1 MSAMTCCPRSPLAR
15 PVSLALALA
24 AAAAFGGAPADQPV
38 VREQAAVSL
47 VEVPVTVLDHDG
59 KPVKGLTAADF
70 DVRDDGKEV
79 PIQAVDVTEFVSG
92 VPAPGVHQTVR
103 VSAAARRRFLLLFDL
118 SFSTPSRV
126 SRVRDAARKFVG
138 SQMGPDDLAAVA
150 TYSIEHGLNLVVTFT
165 SDRSQLA
172 AAVQTLGFV
181 NNSEKSPDP
190 LNLTELL
197 NIPFEF
203 VAAGGPG
210 TANAGKGKS
219 DDLIAEGNRQTAAA
233 ARRGDAEYRKGRVRQ
248 LFEGLGMVAR
258 ALDSVEGRKHV
269 IYFSQGFDMR
279 LLQGNAQDSAEAQE
293 ANENAA
299 HGQIWNIDSQA
310 RFGNS
315 GLQSAM
321 NDMLDLFKR
330 SDCVVHAVDLTG
342 LAAAGDTSDPSGGS
356 GQAALYSIAEGTG
369 GELFKNANDFS
380 AELDKLLE
388 EQSLVYVLTFSPRLT
403 GKPDR
408 YHAIKV
414 RVKRSGA
421 SVSSR
426 AGYFEPRPFQ
436 ATSGVEKKLT
446 AADVIASEIPV
457 HGLAT
462 SLLAQAFAGKDSAF
476 VSVEISVPSADLRAP
491 SKTGK
496 IPLEIYG
503 YAFDGEGRIA
513 DFSTQTAVLDLASV
527 RERIEAGGLRY
538 FAQFKLA
545 PGPYR
550 LRALVRNGDTGAMGF
565 AAEDIVVPDFAQKKP
580 YLVPPLAVS
589 TANGLVL
596 RGKSAHSGEALEFP
610 YMIGEDPFLPDA
622 HPAVA
627 RNGELR
633 LAIYTYSLGDPSK
646 LRMGGK
652 LLDSSGKPL
661 GDANLSL
668 LGRSSLD
675 ETGRSTY
682 LVAFKPGDV
691 TPGSYMLRVIVNDP
705 GSGAARQA
713 TTRIEVR

>member
-1 MSAMTCCPRSPLAR
+1 MSPSPRLPLVR
-15 PVSLALALA
+15 PVSLALAFA
-24 AAAAFGGAPADQPV
+24 AAAALRGAPADQPI

-59 KPVKGLTAADF
+59 KPVRGLTAADF
-70 DVRDDGKEV
+70 EVRDDGKDV
-79 PIQAVDVTEFVSG
+79 PIQSVDVSQFASG
-92 VPAPGVHQTVR
+92 VPAPGVHQAVS

-118 SFSTPSRV
+118 SFSAPSRV
-126 SRVRDAARKFVG
+126 TRVREAARKFVG

-165 SDRSQLA
+165 SDRAQLA
-172 AAVQTLGFV
+172 AAVETLGFG
-181 NNSEKSPDP
+181 NTADKSPDP
-190 LNLTELL
+190 LQLTTLL
-197 NIPFEF
+197 DVPMEF
-203 VAAGGPG
+203 VGTGGQGTSGAGG
-210 TANAGKGKS
+210 KMS
-219 DDLIAEGNRQTAAA
+219 DIIAENNRGSALA
-233 ARRGDAEYRKGRVRQ
+233 ARRQDESYRRGRVRQ
-248 LFEGLGMVAR
+248 LFEGFATLAK
-258 ALDSVEGRKHV
+258 ALDSVEGRKQV

-279 LLQGNAQDSAEAQE
+279 LLQGNAQDVAASQE
-293 ANENAA
+293 ASENAVRGA
-299 HGQIWNIDSQA
+299 TWNVDSQT

-380 AELDKLLE
+380 TELDKLLE
-388 EQSLVYVLTFSPRLT
+388 EQSLVYVLSFSPRLT
-403 GKPDR
+403 GKPDK

-421 SVSSR
+421 RVSAR

-610 YMIGEDPFLPDA
+610 YTIGEDLFLPDA

-646 LRMGGK
+646 LRLGGQ

-661 GDANLSL
+661 GDAKLSL
-668 LGRSSLD
+668 LGRSSPD
-675 ETGRSTY
+675 EKGRSTY
-682 LVAFKPGDV
+682 VVAFKPGDV

-713 TTRIEVR
+713 TTRIEVH